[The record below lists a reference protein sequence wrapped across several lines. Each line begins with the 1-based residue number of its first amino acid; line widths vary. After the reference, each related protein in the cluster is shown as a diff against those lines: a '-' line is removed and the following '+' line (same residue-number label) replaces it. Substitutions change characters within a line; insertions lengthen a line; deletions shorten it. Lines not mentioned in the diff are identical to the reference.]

1 VVAPWARRRVTVD
14 RMAEPSFDP
23 ETIRAVILDYT
34 GVMTVPIPFTIDD
47 TPSVASDKPSEASV
61 GNVLRSVMATEL
73 RNPNPEGMWN
83 RLERGEIALSA
94 FADHV
99 SAMHPMAGEF
109 FRSTAGTLMS
119 TLPIRPEMVE
129 RLRTLKAAGFK
140 TALLTN
146 NVFEWRD
153 LWRAKLIEANAI
165 GLFDVLVDSSDVGMR
180 KPEARIY
187 RHTTGVLGVEPRAA
201 LFVDDFAHNVDGA
214 REAGLNAVFA
224 SADDAHFTELD
235 RLPTGINFP
244 DNDQ

>member
-1 VVAPWARRRVTVD
+1 
-14 RMAEPSFDP
+14 MASSFDP
-23 ETIRAVILDYT
+23 QTIRAVIFDYT
-34 GVMTVPIPFTIDD
+34 GVMTVAIPF
-47 TPSVASDKPSEASV
+47 AFDKPHTPDKPAAATDEASV
-61 GNVLRSVMATEL
+61 GDVLRKVMATEL
-73 RNPNPEGMWN
+73 RNPDPQGMWN
-83 RLERGEIALSA
+83 QLERGEIALTT
-94 FADHV
+94 FADYV
-99 SAMHPMAGEF
+99 TTLHPMAGEF

-129 RLRTLKAAGFK
+129 RLGALKTSGFK

-153 LWRAKLIEANAI
+153 LWRAKLTEAGAI
-165 GLFDVLVDSSDVGMR
+165 DLFDVVVDSSDVGMR

-187 RHTTGVLGVEPRAA
+187 LHTTSVLGVEPHEA

-214 REAGLNAVFA
+214 REAGLNALFA

-235 RLPTGINFP
+235 RLPTGINSP